1 MGNFMTSFLFALG
14 ASAWV
19 YNKVQQRNGG
29 LTQQSLIAAGVCG
42 VVAMIVFFTMISA
55 ISSKFS

>member
-1 MGNFMTSFLFALG
+1 MSNLLTSFIFALG

-29 LTQQSLIAAGVCG
+29 LTKQSLIAAGVCG
-42 VVAMIVFFTMISA
+42 VVVWIIFFTIIAMV
-55 ISSKFS
+55 SSKFS

>member
-1 MGNFMTSFLFALG
+1 MSNFLLSFLFALG

-42 VVAMIVFFTMISA
+42 VVAMIVFFTIIAMVT
-55 ISSKFS
+55 SKFS